1 MGEALD
7 IEIPSKIK
15 RGKKEALVDYL
26 FTESKDHDL
35 VRAIYEDC
43 EYTNNFKGIKNL
55 IKYKQYP
62 RNTGRF

>member
-1 MGEALD
+1 MFGLE
-7 IEIPSKIK
+7 
-15 RGKKEALVDYL
+15 VDYL